1 MNHSKIKKI
10 ILNSIDIKNS
20 LLEESYLSKI
30 YLIGKELIAA
40 LKKNKKILIAGNG
53 GSAADA
59 QHFAAELV
67 NTFIKKR
74 KALPAI
80 ALTVDSSILTSSAN
94 DHNFDIVFARQIEAH
109 GTKGDIFIGIS
120 TSGDSKNILKA
131 LKIARRKGLL
141 CICLLGKNGG
151 KAKSLSDLS
160 IIVPSSETPR
170 IQEAHILIIHLICQ
184 LIDDAF

>member
-1 MNHSKIKKI
+1 MTQAKIKNS
-10 ILNSIDIKNS
+10 ILSSIDIKKS
-20 LLEESYLSKI
+20 LLEEYYLSKI
-30 YLIGKELIAA
+30 YQIGKELIAS

-67 NTFIKKR
+67 NTFLKER
-74 KALPAI
+74 RALPAI

-94 DHNFDIVFARQIEAH
+94 DHNYEVVFARQIEAY
-109 GTKGDIFIGIS
+109 GTKGDIFIGIT

-131 LKIARRKGLL
+131 LKTARKKGLL
-141 CICLLGKNGG
+141 CISLLGKNGG
-151 KAKSLSDLS
+151 MAKSLSDLS
-160 IIVPSSETPR
+160 IIVPSGETPR